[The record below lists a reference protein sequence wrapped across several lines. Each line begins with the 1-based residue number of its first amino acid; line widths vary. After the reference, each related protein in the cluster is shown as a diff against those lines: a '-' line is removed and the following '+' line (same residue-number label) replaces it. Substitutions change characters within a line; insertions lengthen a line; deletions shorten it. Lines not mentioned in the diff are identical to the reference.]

1 MRQVRKQTTLM
12 SNIPAVSGLAWAV
25 CDGTHSHMRL
35 SGNEGGQ
42 TRTSYAAVYP
52 LELVNALADA
62 FRTQF

>member
-1 MRQVRKQTTLM
+1 M
-12 SNIPAVSGLAWAV
+12 SNNPAVSGLAWAV
-25 CDGTHSHMRL
+25 CDGSHTHISL

-52 LELVNALADA
+52 LELVHALADA